1 MARQAGGYDGNTI
14 TANGNGTVRSEWNF
28 DDTIRGTI
36 NGVPINLNLD
46 DMEDEE
52 EEDEEWELK
61 DAEVEVWDGTT
72 RIRGDSLINGPGSFA
87 SRNVS
92 PPHNLEG
99 RGRD

>member
-14 TANGNGTVRSEWNF
+14 TANGTVRSEWNF

-46 DMEDEE
+46 ELEDEE
-52 EEDEEWELK
+52 EEDEAWDLE

-72 RIRGDSLINGPGSFA
+72 RIRGDSLARIPGSLA
-87 SRNVS
+87 LRNVS
-92 PPHNLEG
+92 P
-99 RGRD
+99 RIS